1 MNRHDDSV
9 GRAGRVMTWLM
20 WLALLGLLSLFFNT
34 LLERQHNPNSRLAT
48 TYSGTAGAKPASA
61 VVLKRN
67 KFGHYVASG
76 LINGQPV
83 VFMLD
88 TGASDISIPLA
99 VARRLGLPRGR
110 PVTYQTA
117 NGPAVN
123 YATRLDSV
131 TLGTITLTDL
141 PASINPNVEDMDV
154 LLGMSF
160 LKHLEFSQKGNTL
173 TLRP

>member
-1 MNRHDDSV
+1 MSGPDDSIRRT
-9 GRAGRVMTWLM
+9 GRIMTWLM
-20 WLALLGLLSLFFNT
+20 WLVLLGLLSLFFNRV
-34 LLERQHNPNSRLAT
+34 LERQYNPNAQLAT
-48 TYSGTAGAKPASA
+48 NRPTTDSGRE

-99 VARRLGLPRGR
+99 VARRLGLPKGR

-131 TLGTITLTDL
+131 TLGSITLTDL
-141 PASINPNVEDMDV
+141 PASINPNVKDMDV

-160 LKHLEFSQKGNTL
+160 LKHLEFSQRGDTL

>member
-1 MNRHDDSV
+1 
-9 GRAGRVMTWLM
+9 MTWLM
-20 WLALLGLLSLFFNT
+20 WLVLLGLLSLFFNRI
-34 LLERQHNPNSRLAT
+34 LERQHNPNPQLA
-48 TYSGTAGAKPASA
+48 GMNQKGRPE

-67 KFGHYVASG
+67 KWGHYVASG
-76 LINGQPV
+76 RINGQAV

-88 TGASDISIPLA
+88 TGATDISVPQEIA
-99 VARRLGLPRGR
+99 ERLGLARGR
-110 PVTYQTA
+110 PITYQTA

-131 TLGTITLTDL
+131 SLGNITLHDL
-141 PASINPNVEDMDV
+141 PASINPNTRDMDI

-160 LKHLEFSQKGNTL
+160 LKHLEFSQQGDTL